1 MHFPAQGQVKAQA
14 CAVGKGRAF
23 FLFLFFGGPNP
34 KMENDVEARDVGV
47 PNLEASEILQPS
59 WSEIAVQNFRVSWN
73 FRFLVIFPLE
83 VVQIEILFAPCIHAD
98 HPNCLS
104 SLAQLLKHLEV

>member
-14 CAVGKGRAF
+14 CAAGKGRVF
-23 FLFLFFGGPNP
+23 FGSHVFFGGPNP

-59 WSEIAVQNFRVSWN
+59 
-73 FRFLVIFPLE
+73 
-83 VVQIEILFAPCIHAD
+83 
-98 HPNCLS
+98 
-104 SLAQLLKHLEV
+104 